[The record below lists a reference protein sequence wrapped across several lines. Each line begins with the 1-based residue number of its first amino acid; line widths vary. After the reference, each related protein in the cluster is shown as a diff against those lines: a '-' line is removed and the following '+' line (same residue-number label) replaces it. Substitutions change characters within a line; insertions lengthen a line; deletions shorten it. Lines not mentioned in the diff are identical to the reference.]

1 MNYVFG
7 TRSIQLKIPKTLHII
22 LRAWLDDKSNCILDF
37 AQLEIIPIMQNQEKN
52 CSTKEYHLGKI
63 WYVYFER
70 WLHIYS
76 INRIQYSSQTKHFHV
91 ILLHIAFLVQNLKL
105 WQPFCPCV
113 FPLVED
119 GLSACVEFFSYSRF
133 DGRECI
139 ENKFLSLSK
148 FCGCFYSIHL

>member
-1 MNYVFG
+1 MIHFGKGGPRMVFRMG
-7 TRSIQLKIPKTLHII
+7 TECYLSIL
-22 LRAWLDDKSNCILDF
+22 
-37 AQLEIIPIMQNQEKN
+37 IMF
-52 CSTKEYHLGKI
+52 KI
-63 WYVYFER
+63 WYVYLER

-76 INRIQYSSQTKHFHV
+76 RNRIQDSSETKHFHV
-91 ILLHIAFLVQNLKL
+91 ILLDIAFLVQNLKP

-148 FCGCFYSIHL
+148 FCGCFYSFITKLVHLMFSFFLANNPSDDEYVI

>member
-1 MNYVFG
+1 MCVCVCVCICVYECSWESYYFLIKKKIVVPRNIIMVKFG
-7 TRSIQLKIPKTLHII
+7 MFILKDGYI
-22 LRAWLDDKSNCILDF
+22 D
-37 AQLEIIPIMQNQEKN
+37 
-52 CSTKEYHLGKI
+52 
-63 WYVYFER
+63 
-70 WLHIYS
+70 S
-76 INRIQYSSQTKHFHV
+76 INRIQDSSETKHFHV